1 LFKTG
6 RLIIL
11 LVINSQLHAEVI
23 TDGTLGTQLNLLGP
37 DFQIEANLGQQ
48 IGGNLFHS
56 FQNFNLQSHESA
68 IFSGPN
74 SVNIIFSRV
83 TGGNASQINGTIRST
98 IPYAE
103 LFLLNP
109 AGIILGES
117 ARLDVQGGF
126 HASTADYMRLGTT
139 GRFDARVPP
148 QSILTTAPPTAFGF
162 LDAPNPIQVQGSE
175 LTIAPQADFSLI
187 GGDLTLNHAQLNAA
201 SGRFNLVSVAS
212 SGEVI
217 AKADRLDRIPET
229 TSFTKLGRIEM
240 TASHLETSGLA
251 AGGISIR
258 GGKVWLRDSLI
269 HAHTLGDSDGKDIDI
284 LTTDWLRIRGGP
296 TNISSTNIDNQK
308 PFGIVSN
315 TFGKGKAGHIAITT
329 PRLEMRQSII
339 DTSTKN
345 EGDAGNID
353 IYSQQIR
360 LEEGAEIVSNTY
372 GTGAGGQINL
382 KATEQLALF
391 DQRIFLT
398 AAKIANFTH
407 IKTNTFNN
415 GNGGH
420 IMIETGHLSLFAGYI
435 LSNTDGQGNSGTIII
450 HADRIEVFNGGG
462 ITASALRQASGHG
475 GNIKVNV
482 TDTIKLSGFRPGFVR
497 DGSVTIHNFQ
507 STIAPATLGKGLG
520 GSLEISTKNLI
531 VSDYATIGAATMGIG
546 AAGNMTIVVDNL
558 YLKDGGIL
566 TNSSGGI
573 VGGELWL
580 ATGEGGHIT
589 VIAKENMVISG
600 HNPFNPSSITSN
612 SLLSGQGGNLNI
624 QANHLILAD
633 GGTISAN
640 TLGIGNAGNI
650 HIQANQLSLTNGGK
664 ITAAAA
670 QAVGGGI
677 TVSATD
683 LLYLRKAQ
691 LTTSVHGGKG
701 NGGNITIENP
711 ALVVLGQ
718 SQIVAQADQG
728 QGGNIR
734 LVADTFFKTPD
745 SLISASSRLGIDG
758 EIVINSP
765 DESVGNNLLALPT
778 GFIDISGLLP
788 RPCEAMTLQEYL
800 KQSSFRVNRLAGNSL
815 LSPFDFKPSPPLVS
829 TLNLSTPAHNKIS
842 HFIDSNEN

>member
-1 LFKTG
+1 MFKTG
-6 RLIIL
+6 RLIVL
-11 LVINSQLHAEVI
+11 LALNSPISAEII
-23 TDGTLGTQLNLLGP
+23 TDGTLGTLLNLPGP
-37 DFQIEANLGQQ
+37 DFQIESQLGQQ
-48 IGGNLFHS
+48 VGGNLFHS
-56 FQNFNLQSHESA
+56 FQDFNLQSFESTT
-68 IFSGPN
+68 FSGPN
-74 SVNIIFSRV
+74 SVQNVISRV
-83 TGGNASQINGTIRST
+83 TGGNPSYINGTIRST
-98 IPYAE
+98 IPHAE

-109 AGIILGES
+109 AGIVFGEL

-126 HASTADYMRLGTT
+126 HVSTADYMRLGTT

-162 LDAPNPIQVQGSE
+162 LDAPSPIQVQGSE
-175 LTIAPQADFSLI
+175 LAIAPQADFSLI
-187 GGDLTLNHAQLNAA
+187 GGDLTLNHARLNAA
-201 SGRFNLVSVAS
+201 SGQFNLVSVAS

-217 AKADRLDRIPET
+217 AKAGHLEVRIPET
-229 TSFTKLGRIEM
+229 TSFTQLGRIDM
-240 TASHLETSGLA
+240 IASHLETSGLV

-269 HAHTLGDSDGKDIDI
+269 HAHTLSDSDGKDIDI
-284 LTTDWLRIRGGP
+284 LATDWLRIRGES
-296 TNISSTNIDNQK
+296 TISSINIDNQE
-308 PFGIVSN
+308 PVGIVSN
-315 TFGKGKAGHIAITT
+315 TFGKGKAGHITITT
-329 PRLEMRQSII
+329 PRLEMLQSII

-353 IYSQQIR
+353 IHSQQIR

-382 KATEQLALF
+382 KVTEQLALF

-398 AAKIANFTH
+398 EAEIANFTH
-407 IKTNTFNN
+407 IKTNAFNN

-420 IMIETGHLSLFAGYI
+420 ITIETGHLSLFAGYI
-435 LSNTDGQGNSGTIII
+435 LANTDGQGNSGTIII
-450 HADRIEVFNGGG
+450 HADRMEVFNGSG
-462 ITASALRQASGHG
+462 ITASALKQASGHG

-482 TDTIKLSGFRPGFVR
+482 TDTIQLSGFRPGFVR
-497 DGSVTIHNFQ
+497 DGSATIHNFQ
-507 STIAPATLGKGLG
+507 STIAPATLGKGFG

-531 VSDYATIGAATMGIG
+531 VSDYATIGAATMGVG
-546 AAGNMTIVVDNL
+546 AAGNMTMVVDDL
-558 YLKDGGIL
+558 YLKDGGII
-566 TNSSGGI
+566 TNSSGAI
-573 VGGELWL
+573 LGGKLWL
-580 ATGEGGHIT
+580 ATGDGGHIT
-589 VIAKENMVISG
+589 VTVRKDIIISG

-612 SLLSGQGGNLNI
+612 TFLSGQGGNLDI
-624 QANHLILAD
+624 QANRLILTD
-633 GGTISAN
+633 SGTISAN
-640 TLGIGNAGNI
+640 SLGIGNAGNI
-650 HIQANQLSLTNGGK
+650 HIQANQLSLTKGGE
-664 ITAAAA
+664 ITSAAA

-728 QGGNIR
+728 QGGNIH

-765 DESVGNNLLALPT
+765 DESVGNNLLTLPA

-800 KQSSFRVNRLAGNSL
+800 KRSSFRVNRLAGNSL
-815 LSPFDFKPSPPLVS
+815 LSPFDFKPSPPLV
-829 TLNLSTPAHNKIS
+829 TLNRSTSAHNKIS
-842 HFIDSNEN
+842 DFINSYEN